1 MEGTLRWL
9 RLIHL
14 ALMVSMLLYLYI
26 MRMVPAGPS
35 EMLNPT
41 FLWAL
46 YITAVATLG
55 MGQWMR
61 SKQLPIAFETLRTK
75 SDDAASLGRWRT
87 GVIISDALAEAVV
100 LYGFT
105 VHMLGG
111 TAKEVAPFFIAGLAA
126 MLIWWPKQP

>member
-1 MEGTLRWL
+1 
-9 RLIHL
+9 
-14 ALMVSMLLYLYI
+14 
-26 MRMVPAGPS
+26 
-35 EMLNPT
+35 
-41 FLWAL
+41 
-46 YITAVATLG
+46 